1 MRIAIIHGF
10 IGGGGGTEK
19 TLLAIIEGFLE
30 NNYTVKIY
38 SVSKPSAIIKNIQ
51 VSSILPFKFPFFGL
65 YQRYLESRL
74 VKKVNKNDLIIQ
86 ASGGFS
92 IPLYKDQKII
102 IYCHHDFQNESSKD
116 ITKYKGI
123 WSLYYKPYYEM
134 SQKFLSQISNKNIH
148 LISNSKYIHDSIKK
162 KFGKYSEIIYPPVD
176 LGEFEKKV
184 TKENKVITIGRYS
197 QEKNFEF
204 ILDVMDGIEVPF
216 FMIGNTKTKTNEA
229 YYDNLTVRARQK
241 TSKNTRLLKNIERSE
256 VIKHLLA
263 AKVYFH
269 AAAETFGI
277 SVVES
282 IAAGCIPIVP
292 DNSAHVETVPFE
304 ELRYPTNNIDIAR
317 KKIGDALGGKYDELL
332 KPLQQ
337 SLKQYDK
344 ENFKKSF
351 VEYAKKIY

>member
-19 TLLAIIEGFLE
+19 TLLAIVEGFLE
-30 NNYTVKIY
+30 NNSTVKIY
-38 SVSKPSAIIKNIQ
+38 SVSKPSTIIKNIQ
-51 VSSILPFKFPFFGL
+51 VSSTLPFKFPFFGL

-74 VKKVNKNDLIIQ
+74 IKKVDKDALIVQ

-123 WSLYYKPYYEM
+123 WSLYYKPYYEI
-134 SQKFLSQISNKNIH
+134 SQKFLNQIGNHDIH
-148 LISNSKYIHDSIKK
+148 LISNSKYVHDSIKR
-162 KFGKYSEIIYPPVD
+162 KFGKDSEIIHPPID
-176 LGEFEKKV
+176 LDEFEKKM

-197 QEKNFEF
+197 QEKNLEF
-204 ILDVMDGIEVPF
+204 ILDVVNGIEVPF
-216 FMIGNTKTKTNEA
+216 VMVGNTKTRTNEA
-229 YYDNLTVRARQK
+229 YYDNLTIKTMQK
-241 TSKNTRLLKNIERSE
+241 TRKNMKLLKNIPRSD
-256 VIKHLLA
+256 VIRHLLE
-263 AKVYFH
+263 AKIYFH
-269 AAAETFGI
+269 AAIETFGI

-304 ELRYPTNNIDIAR
+304 ELRYPANDLEAAR
-317 KKIGDALGGKYDELL
+317 KKIRNALDGKYDDLL

-337 SLKQYDK
+337 SLTKYGK

-351 VEYAKKIY
+351 VEYARKIY

>member
-19 TLLAIIEGFLE
+19 TLLSIIEGFLE
-30 NNYTVKIY
+30 NNSIINLY
-38 SVSKPSAIIKNIQ
+38 SVSKPSIMIDKVQ

-65 YQRYLESRL
+65 YQRYMESQL
-74 VKKVNKNDLIIQ
+74 IKKVDKNALIVQ

-134 SQKFLSQISNKNIH
+134 SQKFLSQIGNKNIH
-148 LISNSKYIHDSIKK
+148 LISNSKYVCDSIKK
-162 KFGKYSEIIYPPVD
+162 IFDKDSEIIYPPVD
-176 LGEFEKKV
+176 LGEFSKKV
-184 TKENKVITIGRYS
+184 AKEKKVITIGRYS

-216 FMIGNTKTKTNEA
+216 VMIGNTKTKTNDT
-229 YYDNLTVRARQK
+229 YYNNLIIKAEQK
-241 TSKNTRLLKNIERSE
+241 RKNMMLLKNIERSE
-256 VIKHLLA
+256 VIKYLLE
-263 AKVYFH
+263 AKLYFH
-269 AAAETFGI
+269 AAVETFGI

-304 ELRYPTNNIDIAR
+304 ELRYPANDLDAAR
-317 KKIGDALGGKYDELL
+317 KKINDVLEGKYDYLL

-337 SLKQYDK
+337 SITKYDK
-344 ENFKKSF
+344 ENFKQSF
-351 VEYAKKIY
+351 VEYAKKVY